1 MGLPT
6 SMPATTPTTLLG
18 VLATLVVTVSA
29 AVVLLAHPGEPARV
43 SAADPQPAWQVL
55 RSSYAEVRVPP
66 ASRGWSVPDPD
77 GVLFY
82 ADVAGEPVVGVRGPA
97 VLDDGYCSSGGTDA
111 PSHRAFVGLTRPV
124 PGLDPRATD
133 RRLRAAWTA
142 GIAGTTGEPL
152 ATRRTTVRLAGDAP
166 AVISRT
172 TIRLHDRDPCT
183 PSRVDL
189 HVVSTRAGDGV
200 VSAVLVR
207 DLGPR
212 SATDQTVRRI
222 LTSLRA
228 RR

>member
-6 SMPATTPTTLLG
+6 SIRATAPATLLG

-29 AVVLLAHPGEPARV
+29 VVALLAQRGETARV
-43 SAADPQPAWQVL
+43 STADPPPTWQVL

-66 ASRGWSVPDPD
+66 ASQGWSVPEPD

-82 ADVAGEPVVGVRGPA
+82 ADPEGEPVVGVRGPA
-97 VLDDGYCSSGGTDA
+97 VLDDGYCPSGTAA
-111 PSHRAFVGLTRPV
+111 PSNRAFVGLTRPLA
-124 PGLDPRATD
+124 GLDPRAAD
-133 RRLRAAWTA
+133 RRLQAAWTA

-152 ATRRTTVRLAGDAP
+152 TTRRTTVRLTDGAP
-166 AVISRT
+166 AAASRT

-183 PSRVDL
+183 PSRVEL
-189 HVVSTRAGDGV
+189 HVVSTRAGDDV

-212 SATDQTVRRI
+212 SATDETVRRI
-222 LTSLRA
+222 LTSLRVQ
-228 RR
+228 